1 MSLELN
7 EANGRRFYVARRG
20 KTVLGFVA
28 VDSTVAGR
36 ARGGLRMLSD
46 VGQDEVI
53 DAAHAMTLKYGFL
66 GLPQGGAKAGVRGDG
81 ETSPAEKRQR
91 LLEFGREIRSLLESQ
106 IYVPDADLGTSA
118 GDIRWMMMDLG
129 IKVAK
134 RDWRDDLSGFYT
146 AASCL
151 VSADTILRH
160 RGQGLAGRTVAIEG
174 FGSVGGN
181 LARMMSARGARVVAV
196 STSQG
201 ALYDRNGLD
210 IRALSIL
217 AAERGSAFVKSCSE
231 GKQIDRSALLEL
243 DVDLLCPCARRHSI
257 DKDNVARIGA
267 ELICAGANNPVDP
280 AVEGQLFERGI
291 VFPPDFVTNS
301 GGVLGGTL
309 QFAGVSKDRIVLLMD
324 RLLKARW
331 GEILGN
337 PASSRQPLRDLIEPK
352 ALARHEKIS
361 SAAENSTATSRI
373 FGLGLAAYRRRLLPK
388 AFVSL
393 LAPMYIRRLQER

>member
-1 MSLELN
+1 MSLELK
-7 EANGRRFYVARRG
+7 EDNGRRIYVARRG
-20 KTVLGFVA
+20 ETVLGFVA

-46 VGQDEVI
+46 VGQDEVS

-81 ETSPAEKRQR
+81 ETGLVEKRER

-118 GDIRWMMMDLG
+118 ADIRRMMMDLG

-134 RDWRDDLSGFYT
+134 RDWCDDLSGFYT

-151 VSADTILRH
+151 VSAETILRH
-160 RGQGLAGRTVAIEG
+160 RGQSLAGQTVAVEG

-181 LARMMSARGARVVAV
+181 LARMMSTRGARVVAV

-201 ALYDRNGLD
+201 ALYDRDGLD
-210 IRALSIL
+210 TRVLSKL
-217 AAERGSAFVKSCSE
+217 AAEYGSAFVKHSSQ

-257 DKDNVARIGA
+257 DKDNVSRIGA

-280 AVEGQLFERGI
+280 DVEELLFERGI

-309 QFAGVSKDRIVLLMD
+309 QFAGVSKDRVVLFID

-331 GEILGN
+331 GEILSN

-352 ALARHEKIS
+352 ALARHEGVC
-361 SAAENSTATSRI
+361 SAAENPTATSRI
-373 FGLGLAAYRRRLLPK
+373 FALGLAAYRRRLLPK